1 MIQHPSSR
9 LDNKQMNIASV
20 ILAGGKGTRLFPLT
34 QFHSKPAISY
44 AGRYKL
50 IDIPISNSLNS
61 NIRNIYVIG
70 QYLTSEL
77 NHHLAQTFQFD
88 PFFPGMVDL
97 ITPEELPTGEKIW
110 FNGTADAVRKSLDKI
125 LKSPVDYILI
135 LSGDQLYNINF
146 QRMLEFTIE
155 NDADLTIASIPVEEE
170 EAKRLG
176 LLKVDGDCFVTDFY
190 EKPQDKAILDDFT
203 LPPSFIEY
211 WKPRNPH
218 AKFLG
223 SMGIYIFKR
232 EALEKLLTE
241 DPREDFGK
249 HLIPTEIKRKKTAAF
264 VYEGYWEDIG
274 TIKSYYE
281 ANMSLTNPAD
291 IRLKMHD
298 EKNPIYTKEN
308 YLPGSKVWGTQVN
321 ASILCEGGI
330 ISASELTRSIVGLR
344 MKIQDN
350 TIIRDSILLGNNYY
364 EAPSHQTHL
373 PEKFEIGKN
382 CLIEKAIIDEHVW
395 IGNNVQLINK
405 DHLDTYDGDG
415 IFIRD
420 GIIVVTAGAHIPNGF
435 IL

>member
-1 MIQHPSSR
+1 MDKF
-9 LDNKQMNIASV
+9 LDNKQMNIVSV
-20 ILAGGKGTRLFPLT
+20 ILAGGKGTRLAPLT
-34 QFHSKPAISY
+34 NYHSKPAISY
-44 AGRYKL
+44 GGRYKL

-77 NHHLAQTFQFD
+77 NHHLSQTYQFD
-88 PFFPGMVDL
+88 PFFPGMVDF
-97 ITPEELPTGEKIW
+97 ITPEELPNGEKIW

-146 QRMLEFTIE
+146 QKMLEFAIE
-155 NDADLTIASIPVEEE
+155 KDADLTISSIPVEEE
-170 EAKRLG
+170 DAYRMG
-176 LLKVDGDCFVTDFY
+176 LLKINDDCYVTDFY
-190 EKPQDKAILDDFT
+190 EKPQEKNILDDFS
-203 LPPSFIEY
+203 LPKSFFEF
-211 WKPRNPH
+211 WKPRNEK
-218 AKFLG
+218 AQYLA

-232 EALEKLLTE
+232 EALVNLLEK

-249 HLIPTEIKRKKTAAF
+249 HLIPTEIKSKKTAAF

-281 ANMSLTNPAD
+281 SNMALTDPHD
-291 IRLKMHD
+291 SRLKMHD

-308 YLPGSKVWGTQVN
+308 HLPGSKIWGTQVTS
-321 ASILCEGGI
+321 SIICEGGI
-330 ISASELTRSIVGLR
+330 ISAKELTRSIIGLR
-344 MKIQDN
+344 MKIAQKS
-350 TIIRDSILLGNNYY
+350 IIRDSILLGNNYY
-364 EAPSHQTHL
+364 EAPSHQDQL
-373 PEKFEIGKN
+373 PEKFQIGEN
-382 CLIEKAIIDEHVW
+382 CLIEKAIIDEHVH

-405 DHLDTYDGDG
+405 NNLETYDGDG

-420 GIIVVTAGAHIPNGF
+420 GIIIVTSGTNIPDGF